1 MAFSVIL
8 SHPTLAMSYS
18 QVLVLLAMSHNS
30 PRKEEMLEWLLTCPW
45 HGLPGQDDLLREE
58 AGDGAGLFYAISK
71 YIELVTLAGAEVCK
85 NVGMVLEGWRPG
97 CPGLGIR
104 GQAGEDGG
112 VAEGS
117 GLLFISQWLR

>member
-45 HGLPGQDDLLREE
+45 HGLSASQQEDCLAKMIYSGRKLVM
-58 AGDGAGLFYAISK
+58 GLAFSMPSAS
-71 YIELVTLAGAEVCK
+71 T
-85 NVGMVLEGWRPG
+85 
-97 CPGLGIR
+97 
-104 GQAGEDGG
+104 
-112 VAEGS
+112 
-117 GLLFISQWLR
+117 